1 MNTKNKYNIDQICDY
16 CSKSF
21 KRKSNDESTRKRKGI
36 VRKFCSR
43 ICRDLGNKK
52 TITLPCKICSK
63 IVERIPSSLQK
74 NTFCSKS
81 CAATYNNTHKNHGTR
96 RSKLE
101 IYLEEKL
108 KEKYPNLEI
117 HFNRKD
123 AINSELDIYI
133 PNLKLAFELN
143 GIYHYE
149 PIHGPEK
156 LTSIKNNDQR
166 KFQAC
171 LEKQIEICIID
182 TSSFTYFKEDRAK
195 KFLIIIGNIID
206 NKLAI
211 SQS

>member
-1 MNTKNKYNIDQICDY
+1 MNTKYNLEQTCDY
-16 CSKSF
+16 CSKVF
-21 KRKSNDESTRKRKGI
+21 TRKSNDESTRSKRKI
-36 VRKFCSR
+36 TRTFCSKA
-43 ICRDLGNKK
+43 CRSLDDIK
-52 TITLPCKICSK
+52 IIQLPCKNCSK
-63 IVERIPSSLQK
+63 LVERIPSHLQK

-81 CAATYNNTHKNHGTR
+81 CAAIYNNAHKTHGTR

-101 IYLEEKL
+101 KYLEKKL
-108 KEKYPNLEI
+108 QEEFSTLDI

-133 PNLKLAFELN
+133 PSLKLAFELN

-156 LTSIKNNDQR
+156 LASIKNNDQR

-171 LEKQIEICIID
+171 LEQSIELCIID
-182 TSSFTYFKEDRAK
+182 TSSFDYFKEDRAK
-195 KFLIIIGNIID
+195 KFLDIILTVVK